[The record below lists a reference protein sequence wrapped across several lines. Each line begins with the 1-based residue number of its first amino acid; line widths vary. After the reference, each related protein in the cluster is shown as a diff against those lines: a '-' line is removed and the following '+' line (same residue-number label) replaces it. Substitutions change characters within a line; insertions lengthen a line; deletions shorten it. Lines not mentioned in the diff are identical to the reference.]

1 MEKLS
6 LSEKGVLV
14 ILSSPSG
21 AGKTSIARALVE
33 ENKNFLFSVSAT
45 TRKSRPGEVNGR
57 EYHFL
62 TVDEFRER
70 INDGQFLEHAKVFGN
85 LYGTPLEPVMESIN
99 DGKDFI
105 FDVDWQGGK
114 QIRSSSLSKFVI
126 SIFILPPSIKAL
138 QERLMKRAQDS
149 SETVKDRMTKS
160 IGEIMHWKEY
170 DYVIVNNNFEQTL
183 HEVKSIITSEKLRR
197 VRNSQLEE
205 FIETLTY
212 EFKELKS

>member
-1 MEKLS
+1 M
-6 LSEKGVLV
+6 SEKGVLV

-62 TVDEFRER
+62 TVDEFREK

-99 DGKDFI
+99 DGKDLI

-138 QERLMKRAQDS
+138 HQRLMKRAQDS

-170 DYVIVNNNFEQTL
+170 DYVIVNNDFEQTL
-183 HEVKSIITSEKLRR
+183 DEVKSIITSEKLRR

-205 FIETLTY
+205 FVKTLTY

>member
-6 LSEKGVLV
+6 LSKKGVLV

-33 ENKNFLFSVSAT
+33 ENKSFLFSVSAT

-62 TVDEFRER
+62 TVDEFREK

-99 DGKDFI
+99 DGKDLI

-138 QERLMKRAQDS
+138 HERLMKRAQDS

>member
-1 MEKLS
+1 M
-6 LSEKGVLV
+6 SEKGVLV

-85 LYGTPLEPVMESIN
+85 LYGTPLEPVMESIS
-99 DGKDFI
+99 DGKDLI

-197 VRNSQLEE
+197 VRNSQLED
-205 FIETLTY
+205 FVETLTY

>member
-1 MEKLS
+1 M
-6 LSEKGVLV
+6 SEKGVLV

-99 DGKDFI
+99 DGKDLI

-197 VRNSQLEE
+197 VRNSQLED
-205 FIETLTY
+205 FVETLTY

>member
-99 DGKDFI
+99 DGKDLI

-138 QERLMKRAQDS
+138 RERLMKRAQDS

-183 HEVKSIITSEKLRR
+183 QEVKAIITSEKLRR
-197 VRNSQLEE
+197 VRNSQLAE

-212 EFKELKS
+212 EYKELKS